1 MRITA
6 KSDYAILAL
15 FHLAVDKANRP
26 VRSRTIAARQ
36 EIPHRFLEQILLNL
50 KKAGLVRSVRGAK
63 GGYQLAVTPAQINL
77 KDAIEAVEGS
87 IHLLGNRETGIE
99 PMEMESDRKLLQSV
113 WVEIEQSF
121 LNSLSSITLE
131 DIIAR
136 QQRQRDVLMY
146 HI

>member
-15 FHLAVDKANRP
+15 LHLGTDKANRP
-26 VRSRTIAARQ
+26 VQSRTIATRQ
-36 EIPHRFLEQILLNL
+36 QIPHRFLEQILLNL

-63 GGYQLAVTPAQINL
+63 GGYQLAVPPGEINL
-77 KDAIEAVEGS
+77 KDAIEAVEGG
-87 IHLLGNRETGIE
+87 IHLLGNRENGATSVE
-99 PMEMESDRKLLQSV
+99 TDRRLLQTV

-121 LNSLSSITLE
+121 LKNLSSVTLE

-136 QQRQRDVLMY
+136 QQQQRDVLMY

>member
-15 FHLAVDKANRP
+15 FHLAMDKANRP
-26 VRSRTIAARQ
+26 VQSRTIAARQ
-36 EIPHRFLEQILLNL
+36 QIPHRFLEQILLNL

-63 GGYQLAVTPAQINL
+63 GGYQLAVSPAEINL

-87 IHLLGNRETGIE
+87 IHLLGNRENGV
-99 PMEMESDRKLLQSV
+99 MAVESDRKFLQSV
-113 WVEIEQSF
+113 WVEIERSF
-121 LNSLSSITLE
+121 LEELSSITLE
-131 DIIAR
+131 DIVTR
-136 QQRQRDVLMY
+136 QQQQRDVLMY

>member
-15 FHLAVDKANRP
+15 LHLGVDKANRP
-26 VRSRTIAARQ
+26 VQSRTIAAKQ
-36 EIPHRFLEQILLNL
+36 QIPHRFLEQILLNL
-50 KKAGLVRSVRGAK
+50 KKAGMVRSVRGAK
-63 GGYQLAVTPAQINL
+63 GGYQLAVSPGEINL
-77 KDAIEAVEGS
+77 KDAIEAVEGG
-87 IHLLGNRETGIE
+87 IHLLGNRENGATAV
-99 PMEMESDRKLLQSV
+99 ESDRRLLQTV

-121 LNSLSSITLE
+121 LKNLSSVTLE

-136 QQRQRDVLMY
+136 QQQQRDVLMY

>member
-15 FHLAVDKANRP
+15 FHLAMDKANRP
-26 VRSRTIAARQ
+26 VQSRTIAARQ
-36 EIPHRFLEQILLNL
+36 QIPHRFLEQILLNL

-63 GGYQLAVTPAQINL
+63 GGYQLAVSPAEINL

-87 IHLLGNRETGIE
+87 IHLLGSREDGV
-99 PMEMESDRKLLQSV
+99 MAAESDRKLLQSV
-113 WVEIEQSF
+113 WEEIEQSF
-121 LNSLSSITLE
+121 LEELSSVTLE
-131 DIIAR
+131 DIVTR
-136 QQRQRDVLMY
+136 QQQQRDVLMY